1 MRIRFSVKV
10 MLCIVA
16 LFALLLT
23 IGPRIYNWYHTAP
36 TIPLASAIS
45 SFNAQYGDDPVGR
58 YEPPVTEAEILASIR
73 AQLPTLGAHTKV
85 HAIYSDV
92 VRSRRIPEGSRLYA
106 MNGWQMKDGTIYT
119 VWWINLDVPLR
130 KNSGYGLR
138 IRENNA
144 PVAKP
149 EDEPKLNSPNLVWVP

>member
-36 TIPLASAIS
+36 TIPLANAIS

-58 YEPPVTEAEILASIR
+58 YEPPLTEAEILASIR
-73 AQLPTLGAHTKV
+73 AQLPSLASHKKV
-85 HAIYSDV
+85 QALYSDV
-92 VRSRRIPEGSRLYA
+92 IRSRRIPDGTRLYA
-106 MNGWQMKDGTIYT
+106 GSSFQLRDGSTRT
-119 VWWINLDVPLR
+119 VWWITLHVP
-130 KNSGYGLR
+130 GYGLR

-149 EDEPKLNSPNLVWVP
+149 EDEPKLEIPNLNWMPRSPQ